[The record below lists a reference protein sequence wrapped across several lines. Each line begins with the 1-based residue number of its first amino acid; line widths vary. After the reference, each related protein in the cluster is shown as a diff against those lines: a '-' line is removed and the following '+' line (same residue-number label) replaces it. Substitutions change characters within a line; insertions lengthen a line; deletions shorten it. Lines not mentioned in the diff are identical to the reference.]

1 MKKLDSS
8 VIGDNFLSENLDNK
22 TLIDINKKIR
32 THPIEKIG
40 KKLRESMINM
50 KRINS

>member
-8 VIGDNFLSENLDNK
+8 VIGVNFLSENLDNK
-22 TLIDINKKIR
+22 KLIAVNKKIR
-32 THPIEKIG
+32 SHPIEKIA

-50 KRINS
+50 KRINT